1 MTNREK
7 YKFDYFTIDHYKEI
21 VKLARDLGFTFIL
34 HKDEFNTARK
44 DIIWRHDVEFS
55 PVQALKMAKIEHE
68 LGVATTYFFQT
79 HSENY
84 NIYEKFF
91 SDILQEIRQLG
102 HHIGL
107 HFDSHYWGV
116 SNEEE
121 LDRCIQID
129 TDYFNKVFH
138 TDIDTFSF
146 HNTTPFV
153 LSCDNYEYG
162 GLINSYAK
170 VFKEKYQYCA
180 DSTGYWR
187 YEVLDEVLKAPE
199 TQHIQVL
206 IHDAMW
212 SDTVLSPRNRVLASI
227 QSNAERVMEFYDK
240 DLIAFGAKNID
251 D

>member
-1 MTNREK
+1 MTNRER
-7 YKFDYFTIDHYKEI
+7 YNFDYFTIDHYREI
-21 VKLARDLGFTFIL
+21 VRLAKELGFVFIA
-34 HKDEFNTARK
+34 HKDEFASNRK

-55 PVQALKMAKIEHE
+55 PIQALKMAKIENE
-68 LGVATTYFFQT
+68 LGVKTTYFFQT

-91 SDILQEIRQLG
+91 SDILQEIRSFG

-116 SNEEE
+116 SDEKSLN
-121 LDRCIQID
+121 RCIEID
-129 TDYFNKVFH
+129 KDYFNKVFDI
-138 TDIDTFSF
+138 DIDTFSF

-153 LSCDNYEYG
+153 LNCEGYKYG

-170 VFKEKYQYCA
+170 YFKENYQYCA

-187 YEVLDEVLKAPE
+187 YEVLDEVLKDPA
-199 TQHIQVL
+199 TKHIQVL

-212 SDTVLSPRNRVLASI
+212 SDEVMSPRKRVMYSI
-227 QSNAERVMEFYDK
+227 QQNADRVKRFYDE
-240 DLIAFGAKNID
+240 DLIAFGANNID